1 MYVTFISFMEKDGP
15 CDQHEIHAY
24 LGKIPVETA
33 KKEVQ
38 DTSCRGSVGVP
49 QLKKIPQEPL
59 D

>member
-1 MYVTFISFMEKDGP
+1 MVPVINMKYM
-15 CDQHEIHAY
+15 HY

-49 QLKKIPQEPL
+49 QLNKIPQEPL